1 MPDGRYDAGRNPES
15 DAGSLMPLF
24 EYKAVAPSGETV
36 QGTMEAASLDMVVLK
51 LQEAGNV
58 PLHARESGSGG
69 FGLSA
74 LRMGRR
80 GMNAREVGEFTQQ
93 LSTLLVAGLPLD
105 RSLQVLQELSESERV
120 KRTVTEIRDKV
131 REGGS
136 LSDALEEQHGAFNRL
151 FVNMVRAG
159 EVGGTLDVTLTRLTD
174 YLERSRE
181 LKDSIVSALIY
192 PILLLVLAAGSLIL
206 LLVYVIPQFTP
217 IFEELGGDLPFIT
230 KLVLG
235 AGSILQNFWWAIVLV
250 TTLVVV
256 QFRRMLA
263 DPEKRFAWDG
273 RVLSMRW
280 VGDLVGK
287 IEIARLSRTLG
298 TLLTNGVP
306 LLGALSIARNVL
318 SNTVLRKDVSDAARE
333 VKTGGGLA
341 HNLAKGGRFPRL
353 ALQMMSVGEETGQLD
368 TMLMKV
374 SDTYDLEV
382 RNTIDRLLSV
392 FTPVITLFLA
402 VLIGTI
408 VLSVL
413 VAILSI
419 NDLVG

>member
-1 MPDGRYDAGRNPES
+1 
-15 DAGSLMPLF
+15 MPLF

-105 RSLQVLQELSESERV
+105 RSLQVLQELSENERV

-318 SNTVLRKDVSDAARE
+318 SNTVLRKDVSDAARK

-392 FTPVITLFLA
+392 FTPVVTLFLA

>member
-1 MPDGRYDAGRNPES
+1 
-15 DAGSLMPLF
+15 MPLF

-36 QGTMEAASLDMVVLK
+36 QGTMEAASLDLVVLK
-51 LQEAGNV
+51 LQEAGNI
-58 PLHARESGSGG
+58 PLDARESGSGG
-69 FGLSA
+69 FGLSG
-74 LRMGRR
+74 LRLGRR
-80 GMNAREVGEFTQQ
+80 GMSAREVGEFTQQ
-93 LSTLLVAGLPLD
+93 LSTLLGAGLPLD
-105 RSLQVLQELSESERV
+105 RSLQVLLDLAESERV
-120 KRTVTEIRDKV
+120 KRTVAEIRDRV

-136 LSDALEEQHGAFNRL
+136 LSEALEEQHGAFNRL

-159 EVGGTLDVTLTRLTD
+159 EVGGTLDVTLARLTE

-181 LKDSIVSALIY
+181 LKDSVVSALIY
-192 PILLLVLAAGSLIL
+192 PVLLLVLAAGSLIL

-217 IFEELGGDLPFIT
+217 IFEELGGDLPLIT
-230 KLVLG
+230 KIVL
-235 AGSILQNFWWAIVLV
+235 AVGSVLQNFWWAIAGLV
-250 TTLVVV
+250 ALVVF

-263 DPEKRFAWDG
+263 DAEKRFAWDA
-273 RVLSMRW
+273 RVLAMKW
-280 VGDLVGK
+280 VGDLVAK
-287 IEIARLSRTLG
+287 METARLTRTLG

-306 LLGALSIARNVL
+306 LLSALSIARNVIT
-318 SNTVLRKDVSDAARE
+318 NTVLRQDVVDAARE

-341 HNLAKGGRFPRL
+341 RNLAKGGRFPRL
-353 ALQMMSVGEETGQLD
+353 ALQMISVGEETGQLD
-368 TMLMKV
+368 SMLLKV
-374 SDTYDLEV
+374 SDTYDVEV

-392 FTPVITLFLA
+392 FTPVVTLLLA

>member
-1 MPDGRYDAGRNPES
+1 
-15 DAGSLMPLF
+15 
-24 EYKAVAPSGETV
+24 
-36 QGTMEAASLDMVVLK
+36 MVVLK
-51 LQEAGNV
+51 LQEAGNI
-58 PLHARESGSGG
+58 PLHAKESGSGG

-74 LRMGRR
+74 LKLGRR

-105 RSLQVLQELSESERV
+105 RSLQVMLELSENERV
-120 KRTVTEIRDKV
+120 KRTVVEIRDRV

-159 EVGGTLDVTLTRLTD
+159 EVGGTLDVTLVRLTD
-174 YLERSRE
+174 YLERSRD
-181 LKDSIVSALIY
+181 LKDSVISALIY

-230 KLVLG
+230 RVVLG
-235 AGSILQNFWWAIVLV
+235 AGSILQNFWWAIILV
-250 TTLVVV
+250 TFFVVV

-263 DPEKRFAWDG
+263 DPDKRFVWDG
-273 RVLSMRW
+273 RVLNMKW

-306 LLGALSIARNVL
+306 LLAALSIARNVL
-318 SNTVLRKDVSDAARE
+318 NNTVLRKDVNDAARE
-333 VKTGGGLA
+333 VKTGGSLA
-341 HNLAKGGRFPRL
+341 RNLAGSGRFPRL
-353 ALQMMSVGEETGQLD
+353 ALQMISVGEETGQLD

-374 SDTYDLEV
+374 SDTYDMEV

-392 FTPVITLFLA
+392 FTPVVTLLLA

>member
-1 MPDGRYDAGRNPES
+1 
-15 DAGSLMPLF
+15 MPLF

-36 QGTMEAASLDMVVLK
+36 QGTMEAASVDLVVLK
-51 LQEAGNV
+51 LQEAGNI

-69 FGLSA
+69 FSLFN
-74 LRMGRR
+74 LQLGRR

-93 LSTLLVAGLPLD
+93 LSTLLGAGLPLD
-105 RSLQVLQELSESERV
+105 RSLQVLLELTENDRV
-120 KRTVTEIRDKV
+120 KRTVSEIRDRV

-151 FVNMVRAG
+151 FINMVRAG
-159 EVGGTLDVTLTRLTD
+159 EVGGTLDITLSRLTE

-181 LKDSIVSALIY
+181 MKDSVVSALIY
-192 PILLLVLAAGSLIL
+192 PVLLLVLAAGSLIL

-217 IFEELGGDLPFIT
+217 IFEELGGDLPLIT
-230 KLVLG
+230 RIVLG
-235 AGSILQNFWWAIVLV
+235 FGSILQNFWWAIVLV
-250 TTLVVV
+250 AAYIVI

-263 DPEKRFAWDG
+263 DAEKRFAWDT
-273 RVLSMRW
+273 RVLGMRW

-287 IEIARLSRTLG
+287 METARLTRTLG
-298 TLLTNGVP
+298 TLLSNGVP
-306 LLGALSIARNVL
+306 LLSALSIARNVI
-318 SNTVLRKDVSDAARE
+318 SNTVLRKDVNNATRE
-333 VKTGGGLA
+333 VKTGGSLA
-341 HNLAKGGRFPRL
+341 SNLANSGRFPRL
-353 ALQMMSVGEETGQLD
+353 ALQMISVGEETGQLD
-368 TMLMKV
+368 SMLMKV
-374 SDTYDLEV
+374 SDTYDIEV
-382 RNTIDRLLSV
+382 RNTIDRLLSI
-392 FTPVITLFLA
+392 FTPVVTLLLA